1 MFKYLILLNA
11 LVLSGVAAYYSIL
24 GLMTIFAAAAIPV
37 AIMGTS
43 LEIGKLVTA
52 TFLHNHWKSIN
63 FFLKTY
69 LTAAVV
75 VLMVITS
82 LGIFGLLSK
91 ANIDAN
97 LTVQQAYQRIEQ
109 IDRQVNKLEEEQRL
123 SEEAYRNASKQNLDQ
138 SNDEIDLL
146 TSQMRQA
153 QNSLKLLE
161 TAVQLNDVRKIQT
174 IVGVKVD
181 GRYGPNTE
189 KSVAAFKLNEE
200 NKINDL
206 NGRIRLLND
215 RLQDQKIV
223 IELVDNTD
231 AVRTLTKERFV
242 IEKEVSELEAEVGP
256 IKYISE
262 LVYNSSEGNTMEEA
276 VRWMIIVIVLVFDPL
291 AISLLLAFNSLNQK
305 GKRNAIENQKI
316 DPKIVGKDQ
325 HWSDSR
331 TSTREEEARD
341 EEKEASDSEE
351 ELNLWKKEVKEQPIN
366 SVAPTD
372 DAIPRKIEKRRGKM
386 AAARKQP

>member
-109 IDRQVNKLEEEQRL
+109 IDRQVNKLEEEQKL

-331 TSTREEEARD
+331 TSVRE
-341 EEKEASDSEE
+341 DSEE
-351 ELNLWKKEVKEQPIN
+351 ELDLWKKGVKEQPLN
-366 SVAPTD
+366 SVAPVGN
-372 DAIPRKIEKRRGKM
+372 IVPKKLEKRRGKM
-386 AAARKQP
+386 ATARKQKK

>member
-351 ELNLWKKEVKEQPIN
+351 ELNLWKKEVKEQPNN
-366 SVAPTD
+366 SVA
-372 DAIPRKIEKRRGKM
+372 PRKIEKRRGKM

>member
-351 ELNLWKKEVKEQPIN
+351 ELNLWKKEVKEQPID
-366 SVAPTD
+366 SVAPTG

>member
-189 KSVAAFKLNEE
+189 RSVAAFKLNEE

-316 DPKIVGKDQ
+316 DPEIVGKDQ

-331 TSTREEEARD
+331 TSVRE
-341 EEKEASDSEE
+341 DSEE

-366 SVAPTD
+366 SVAPKGN
-372 DAIPRKIEKRRGKM
+372 IVPKKIEKRRGKM
-386 AAARKQP
+386 ATARKQKK

>member
-189 KSVAAFKLNEE
+189 RSVAAFKLNEE

-331 TSTREEEARD
+331 TSVRE
-341 EEKEASDSEE
+341 DSEE
-351 ELNLWKKEVKEQPIN
+351 ELDLWKKEVKEQPNN
-366 SVAPTD
+366 SVA
-372 DAIPRKIEKRRGKM
+372 PRKIEKRRGKM

>member
-189 KSVAAFKLNEE
+189 RSVAAFKLNEE

-316 DPKIVGKDQ
+316 DQKIVGKDQ

-331 TSTREEEARD
+331 TSVRE
-341 EEKEASDSEE
+341 DSEE
-351 ELNLWKKEVKEQPIN
+351 ELDLWKKEVKEQPNN
-366 SVAPTD
+366 SVA
-372 DAIPRKIEKRRGKM
+372 PRKIEKRRGKM